1 MHIRRNHY
9 RLEAAAAADEG
20 EEWEDDGFV
29 DIVAVAQGR
38 KNHSEIKKKKN

>member
-9 RLEAAAAADEG
+9 RLEADEEDEG

-29 DIVAVAQGR
+29 DIVAVAHGR
-38 KNHSEIKKKKN
+38 KNHSEINKN